1 MFPYEGIFSTQT
13 PPLNFP
19 KPLADLPNLEMFHG
33 KNLKNSG
40 SMEWRKYRS
49 FWRNKFTLGKVFFY
63 CHDIFFVYMYVYMY
77 MYMYTHTYVYMHMW
91 TYMYY
96 IYTYKYLQSSLFI
109 IPNPPQEPLHK
120 YHVPVFVRSGHCL
133 VQRWRA
139 RRSTGAMATDPYT
152 IVCYG
157 QPAKGH
163 LDQPRILSK
172 TNQSLEH
179 VFFFNRKTMEN
190 SESQQEISISK
201 IRNPLH
207 AWEASTIFVPFTIQ

>member
-1 MFPYEGIFSTQT
+1 
-13 PPLNFP
+13 
-19 KPLADLPNLEMFHG
+19 
-33 KNLKNSG
+33 
-40 SMEWRKYRS
+40 
-49 FWRNKFTLGKVFFY
+49 
-63 CHDIFFVYMYVYMY
+63 
-77 MYMYTHTYVYMHMW
+77 
-91 TYMYY
+91 MYY

-179 VFFFNRKTMEN
+179 VFFSIGKLWKIQNHSRKFLFLRSEIPCMLGKLPRFLFRSLYNRRVMGTN
-190 SESQQEISISK
+190 
-201 IRNPLH
+201 LL
-207 AWEASTIFVPFTIQ
+207 

>member
-1 MFPYEGIFSTQT
+1 MEKIQIILKKQIHIGKGVFLLSWYIF
-13 PPLNFP
+13 
-19 KPLADLPNLEMFHG
+19 
-33 KNLKNSG
+33 
-40 SMEWRKYRS
+40 
-49 FWRNKFTLGKVFFY
+49 
-63 CHDIFFVYMYVYMY
+63 CVYVRVHVHVYVYA
-77 MYMYTHTYVYMHMW
+77 YVCVYA
-91 TYMYY
+91 YVNIYVLY

>member
-1 MFPYEGIFSTQT
+1 MIYFLCICTCTCTCICIRIRMCICICEHICT
-13 PPLNFP
+13 
-19 KPLADLPNLEMFHG
+19 
-33 KNLKNSG
+33 
-40 SMEWRKYRS
+40 
-49 FWRNKFTLGKVFFY
+49 
-63 CHDIFFVYMYVYMY
+63 I
-77 MYMYTHTYVYMHMW
+77 
-91 TYMYY
+91 Y